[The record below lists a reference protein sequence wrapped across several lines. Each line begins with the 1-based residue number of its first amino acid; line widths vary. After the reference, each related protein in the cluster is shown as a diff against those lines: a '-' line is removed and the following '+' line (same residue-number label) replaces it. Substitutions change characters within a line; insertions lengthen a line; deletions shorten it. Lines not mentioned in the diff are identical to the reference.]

1 MSSFRASATNHC
13 RPAGAVG
20 PGGAPHVPLRQGAV
34 LLEDKKPP
42 SERREQAVHPA
53 VGRYFT
59 PPPFEL
65 VDETAPHASIT
76 GFGEPFFPTLGTA
89 LIGCTRQPCVA
100 RDGSS
105 VPQVRTRISRTSIS
119 ALSTP
124 TPITRANNRSIA

>member
-1 MSSFRASATNHC
+1 HNTGGCEPPQRDEQLSGKRDDHC

-34 LLEDKKPP
+34 LLEDKKPA

-89 LIGCTRQPCVA
+89 LIGCTR
-100 RDGSS
+100 
-105 VPQVRTRISRTSIS
+105 
-119 ALSTP
+119 
-124 TPITRANNRSIA
+124 